1 MLRKSFQA
9 FLPFGLPWLPLCAA
23 CDRFAPIGDGAYET
37 IRRMLDTMEQE
48 SP

>member
-9 FLPFGLPWLPLCAA
+9 FLPLGLPWLPLGAA
-23 CDRFAPIGDGAYET
+23 CDRFAPIGAGADET
-37 IRRMLDTMEQE
+37 ILNPMEQE